1 VESIAIDDDRDHP
14 AHARKAAVDGM
25 IAVCRDAGGR
35 ASTLGAFALVPDV
48 RSIFFSMAR
57 SFSADRSR
65 PDSSS
70 VIPPLRLPA
79 LCFALA
85 FVNQTNERL
94 VFMPIFVL
102 EEQHGRS
109 RGLWS

>member
-48 RSIFFSMAR
+48 RSIF
-57 SFSADRSR
+57 SR
-65 PDSSS
+65 RHGHSRRIDLDPT
-70 VIPPLRLPA
+70 VPP
-79 LCFALA
+79 
-85 FVNQTNERL
+85 
-94 VFMPIFVL
+94 
-102 EEQHGRS
+102 
-109 RGLWS
+109 